1 MRSLGPAELFVA
13 AAVGEPG
20 ARTFFIHVVAN
31 GEPFWV
37 HAEKEQVA
45 ALGAQSLQL
54 LAESKVTAS
63 RQVVEEIVSR
73 IELPEPGEPSFRLG
87 GLTLQAS
94 PERELVTVAIV
105 AAEEEAE
112 GIEFDIAPE
121 QLQAMALKALH
132 VVGQGRP
139 LCELCRL
146 PKDPDGHRC
155 PSTNGH
161 HAD

>member
-1 MRSLGPAELFVA
+1 MRSLGPAEYFVA

-20 ARTFFIHVVAN
+20 SRTFFIYIVAD

-37 HAEKEQVA
+37 LAEKQQVA
-45 ALGAQSLQL
+45 DLGEQSLQL
-54 LAESKVTAS
+54 LAESKTAAS
-63 RQVVEEIVSR
+63 REAVEEILAR
-73 IELPEPGEPSFRLG
+73 IDLPEPDEPSFRLG
-87 GLTLQAS
+87 AMSLQSS
-94 PERELVTVAIV
+94 PEQQLVTVAI
-105 AAEEEAE
+105 ESTEGEE
-112 GIEFDIAPE
+112 GIEFDVAPE
-121 QLQAMALKALH
+121 QLQAMALKALD
-132 VVGQGRP
+132 VVGKGRP